1 MLFLIK
7 GVYPGLDTL
16 KLTNT
21 RNKPF
26 KNHLPKKSFFLYLN
40 VSRWLI
46 KNNQDP
52 KERRGGSSG

>member
-40 VSRWLI
+40 VHRWLI
-46 KNNQDP
+46 
-52 KERRGGSSG
+52 